1 MFGYF
6 QHEGCKGLKRNDFY
20 RFAKEFQQVIHENI
34 PTIEH
39 VAFFDPPEQQPAV
52 TIREDNEEK
61 ELRQSMELAIKKR
74 RPVIS
79 GNSMFLP
86 FPVGDSSVVARI
98 TGLDDYLVRKVAG
111 DWLEKLS
118 ILLLREF
125 LLVKRACIDPLTGLL
140 SSLHLEEYLDSSKG
154 LEQGVLV
161 LVTVFPKSSNSFQAR
176 EYQHRTVS
184 LLEDFLEDRFP
195 LYYLGQSCFG
205 LVCENRDS
213 DFVAEFAP
221 SLVNYLKRRRCSR
234 VHVASAAFGEISEQI
249 ETAQPLSEEI
259 MKKAWTALHVASRRG
274 PFAFCNFSSIED
286 AENHPLAPPSPFL
299 VRWLQTSSRKL
310 EKFSLIQFDF
320 VDDKLIES
328 LINIV
333 GSDVRYLT
341 DRNSVFVL
349 LPEKGSKKAVR
360 TGEKILQRFSKQT
373 VSKRA
378 VNAGV
383 SSFPLANFRKTELL
397 QNCRKALCHAAF
409 LESGS
414 LVCCD
419 AVSFNVSGD
428 IYYGDGDLVLA
439 VKEYQRGL
447 LFDSSDG
454 NLLNSLGVCYAQ
466 MNRHKLAVEC
476 FQKASK
482 SEVDR
487 FMALYNLGME
497 QQIQD
502 ENDEAIDSF
511 TKALALTEKEDEEKA
526 RKDMSFQLSVLCIQK
541 GEYQKGLD
549 FLLPWYESTKKV
561 SDGGQSALR
570 YLGEACYGL
579 GRHHEAMKYL
589 QQAMRYD
596 EYNAEVLGLLG
607 EIYLKENE
615 GDDIALRLCE
625 KAVELSPYSRSLKL
639 RLANAQIQCGDYV
652 NALKNLQFSLRN
664 KKYRPAALLL
674 RGLLALEQNQL
685 KIADKW
691 FVKAE
696 SCPGSDSG
704 IVREAHNY
712 LKDLRKGRRI
722 RK

>member
-6 QHEGCKGLKRNDFY
+6 QHEGCKGLERKDFF

-34 PTIEH
+34 PTIES
-39 VAFFDPPEQQPAV
+39 VIFFDPPEQQPAV
-52 TIREDNEEK
+52 SLKENKEEK
-61 ELRQSMELAIKKR
+61 ELRQSMELAMKKQ

-79 GNSMFLP
+79 GNAMVLP
-86 FPVGDSSVVARI
+86 FPAGDSSVVARV

-118 ILLLREF
+118 LLLLREF

-140 SSLHLEEYLDSSKG
+140 SSLHLEEYLDSSNG
-154 LEQGVLV
+154 FEQGVLV
-161 LVTVFPKSSNSFQAR
+161 LLTVYPKSSGSFQAR

-184 LLEDFLEDRFP
+184 LLADFLEDRFP

-205 LVCENRDS
+205 IVCENCDS
-213 DFVAEFAP
+213 DFVAEFTP
-221 SLVNYLKRRRCSR
+221 SLVNYLKRKRCSR
-234 VHVASAAFGEISEQI
+234 VHVASAAFGGISKQ
-249 ETAQPLSEEI
+249 TQTVQPPSEEI
-259 MKKAWTALHVASRRG
+259 MKKAWVALHVASRRG
-274 PFAFCNFSSIED
+274 PFAFCNFSSLEN
-286 AENHPLAPPSPFL
+286 AENHPLAPPSELL
-299 VRWLQTSSRKL
+299 VRWFRASSRKL
-310 EKFSLIQFDF
+310 EKLSLIQFDF
-320 VDDKLIES
+320 AGEKLIES
-328 LINIV
+328 FVSIV
-333 GSDVRYLT
+333 GSDARYFT
-341 DRNSVFVL
+341 DRNSVFL
-349 LPEKGSKKAVR
+349 LLQEKGSKKAVR
-360 TGEKILQRFSKQT
+360 TGEEILRRFSKRAG
-373 VSKRA
+373 SKRA
-378 VNAGV
+378 VNAGI
-383 SSFPLANFRKTELL
+383 SSFPFANFKKTELL

-409 LESGS
+409 LEPGS

-419 AVSFNVSGD
+419 AVTFNVSGD

-466 MNRHKLAVEC
+466 MNKHKLAVEC

-482 SEVDR
+482 SKADR

-502 ENDEAIDSF
+502 ENEEAIDSF
-511 TKALALTEKEDEEKA
+511 TRALALTEKKNEEKA

-549 FLLPWYESTKKV
+549 FLLPWYENTKKAN
-561 SDGGQSALR
+561 DGGQGALR

-579 GRHHEAMKYL
+579 GMHHEAMKYL

-625 KAVELSPYSRSLKL
+625 KAVELSPYSHSLKL

-652 NALKNLQFSLRN
+652 NALKNLQSSLRS
-664 KKYRPAALLL
+664 KRYRPTALLQ
-674 RGLLALEQNQL
+674 RGVLAFEQDQL
-685 KIADKW
+685 KIANKW
-691 FVKAE
+691 FAKVE
-696 SCPGSDSG
+696 LCPGSDSG
-704 IVREAHNY
+704 IVREAQNY
-712 LKDLRKGRRI
+712 LKDI
-722 RK
+722 RKRGRVKK

>member
-6 QHEGCKGLKRNDFY
+6 QHEGCKGLERKDFF
-20 RFAKEFQQVIHENI
+20 RFAKEFRQVIHENI
-34 PTIEH
+34 PTIEN
-39 VAFFDPPEQQPAV
+39 VTFFDPPEQQPAV
-52 TIREDNEEK
+52 SSRESKEEK
-61 ELRQSMELAIKKR
+61 ELRQSMEMTMKKG

-86 FPVGDSSVVARI
+86 FPVGDSSVVAQV
-98 TGLDDYLVRKVAG
+98 TGLDDYLVRKVAN
-111 DWLEKLS
+111 DWLDKLS
-118 ILLLREF
+118 LLLLREF

-140 SSLHLEEYLDSSKG
+140 SSLHLEEYLDSSKD

-161 LVTVFPKSSNSFQAR
+161 LVTVFPKSSSSFQAR

-184 LLEDFLEDRFP
+184 LLTDFLEDRFP

-205 LVCENRDS
+205 LVCENCDS
-213 DFVAEFAP
+213 DFAAEFAP
-221 SLVNYLKRRRCSR
+221 SLVNYLKRKRCSR
-234 VHVASAAFGEISEQI
+234 VHVASAAFGGITEQ
-249 ETAQPLSEEI
+249 TKVAQPLSEEI

-286 AENHPLAPPSPFL
+286 ADNHPLAPPSPLL

-310 EKFSLIQFDF
+310 DEFSLVQFDIAGE
-320 VDDKLIES
+320 KLIES
-328 LINIV
+328 LMNIV
-333 GSDVRYLT
+333 GHEARYYT
-341 DRNSVFVL
+341 DNNSVFL
-349 LPEKGSKKAVR
+349 LLQELSGKEAVN
-360 TGEKILQRFSKQT
+360 TGREILQNLSKT
-373 VSKRA
+373 AGAERA
-378 VNAGV
+378 VNAGI
-383 SSFPLANFRKTELL
+383 SSFPLANFKKAELL

-409 LESGS
+409 LEPGS

-466 MNRHKLAVEC
+466 MNKHKLAVEC
-476 FQKASK
+476 FRKASK
-482 SEVDR
+482 SKADR

-502 ENDEAIDSF
+502 ENEEAIDSF
-511 TKALALTEKEDEEKA
+511 TRALALTEKEGEEKA
-526 RKDMSFQLSVLCIQK
+526 RNDMSFQLSVLCIQE

-549 FLLPWYESTKKV
+549 FLFPWYENEKAN
-561 SDGGQSALR
+561 DGGQSALR
-570 YLGEACYGL
+570 YLGMACYGL
-579 GRHHEAMKYL
+579 GRHQDAMRYL

-596 EYNAEVLGLLG
+596 EYDAEVLGLLG

-625 KAVELSPYSRSLKL
+625 KAAELSPYSLGLKL
-639 RLANAQIQCGDYV
+639 RLANAQIHCGDYA
-652 NALKNLQFSLRN
+652 NALKNLQSCLRS
-664 KKYRPAALLL
+664 KKYRPAALLQ
-674 RGLLALEQNQL
+674 RGMLALEQGQL
-685 KIADKW
+685 KNADQW
-691 FVKAE
+691 FAKVE
-696 SCPGSDSG
+696 SCPGSDSV

-712 LKDLRKGRRI
+712 LKDLRKGRSVE
-722 RK
+722 K